1 MFWEVRPLIKFV
13 SVDRVKPGVTLARDV
28 YGIDT
33 FTGRIVMLKAGQ
45 TLTVSHIT
53 KLMGLD
59 LQGVYINE
67 KRISREIIPSES
79 KRELINIFDDYH
91 SHIDSA
97 SFGLY
102 IDKIEDANNVLS
114 NLVDTILDSED
125 LQFDIDSFDFH
136 ENFRYNHALSI
147 AVVCIAIAKE
157 LRMKKGDIID
167 LAFAAILHD
176 IGDSAVPREL
186 LDKPAKL
193 SEDEFN
199 VVKTHTTLG
208 YQALLSS
215 SSVSEHVREGVLSHH
230 ERYDGSGYPEGLH
243 GKAIPFF
250 ARIIA
255 VADVYSALTSARPYR
270 SAYQIAEAIEYIMG
284 NAGRQFDSGVV
295 KAFLKVVSPY
305 PIGSCVKLSSGE
317 KAVVADQHPE
327 NPLRPV
333 IFLIDDPTAVI
344 DLYND
349 KCFYNVVITEL
360 LED

>member
-1 MFWEVRPLIKFV
+1 MIKFV
-13 SVDRVKPGVTLARDV
+13 SVDRVRPGVTLARDV
-28 YGIDT
+28 YGVDT

-45 TLTVSHIT
+45 TLTMAHIT

-67 KRISREIIPSES
+67 KRVTREIISDAT
-79 KRELINIFDDYH
+79 KRELINVFDEYH
-91 SHIDSA
+91 AHIDIA

-102 IDKIEDANNVLS
+102 TKKIEEANSVLA
-114 NLVDTILDSED
+114 NFVDTILERDE
-125 LQFDIDSFDFH
+125 LKFDIENFDFH
-136 ENFRYNHALSI
+136 ENLRYNHALSI

-157 LRMKKGDIID
+157 LRMSKGDITE

-176 IGDSAVPREL
+176 IGDAGVPREL

-193 SEDEFN
+193 TDDEFDI
-199 VVKTHTTLG
+199 VKTHTTLG
-208 YQALLSS
+208 YDALLSS
-215 SSVSEHVREGVLSHH
+215 SAVSDHIREGVLSHH
-230 ERYDGSGYPEGLH
+230 ERYDGSGYPKGLH
-243 GKAIPFF
+243 GKQIPFF
-250 ARIIA
+250 GRIIA

-270 SAYQIAEAIEYIMG
+270 SAYQVAEAIEYIMG

-317 KAVVADQHPE
+317 KAVVAEQHPE

-333 IFLIDDPTAVI
+333 IFLIDDPTAMI

-360 LED
+360 IEE